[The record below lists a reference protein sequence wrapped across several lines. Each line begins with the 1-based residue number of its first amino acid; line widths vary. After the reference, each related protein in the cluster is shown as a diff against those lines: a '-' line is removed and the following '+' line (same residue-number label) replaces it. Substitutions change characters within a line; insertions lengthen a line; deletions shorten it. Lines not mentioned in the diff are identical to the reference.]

1 MIRLLIVGFI
11 LSLPLGLFAQKTY
24 TGNAAHELFPNA
36 ELVRESKFSTLPSYI
51 GFNSSNQI
59 DIDQY
64 KTWINDHIKFDPKIG
79 FKLTRKEPD
88 QLGHVHYR
96 YQQTYDGKLIED
108 AIWIVHTNND
118 KIYSLNG
125 LIYKEIIAP
134 SSPSLSAADALEKA
148 KSFVG
153 ATIYKWELPGEEE
166 HLKFETTD
174 PAATYFPT
182 GELVYVS
189 QNYSFDARSYRLAYK
204 FNIYAHEPLSRAEI
218 YVDAVTGEILRENEI
233 IHHVD
238 TPGIAHTAYSGERD
252 IVADSFGGS
261 YRLRDLSRGNGVR
274 TFDMNTG
281 TSYGA
286 SVDFIDAD
294 NDWNNVNPQ
303 KDEYATDA
311 HWGAEMTYDY
321 YFDIHGR
328 NSIDNTG
335 FQLNSYVHYSTAY
348 YNAFW
353 DGSRM
358 TYGDGPGGG
367 ITPLT
372 SIDIAAH
379 EVTHGLTTFTA
390 GLIYYAES
398 GALNESFS
406 DIFGA
411 AIERFARP
419 DDYNWL
425 LGEDIGT
432 HFRNMANPNAKGHPD
447 TYFGTFW
454 APLGGGDSGGVHTN
468 SGVQNFWYYL
478 LTEGGSG
485 TNDNGDAYAVSSV
498 GVEASSA
505 IAFRNLTVYLTS
517 SSQFADARF
526 YSLLAAQ
533 DLYGGCSFEVEQ
545 TANAWYA
552 VGVGGLYDP
561 STIASFTTLDT
572 FGCALPHE
580 VNFNNTSFNGIAFT
594 WDFGDGTTSTEEN
607 PTHIYTEAGIYTVTL
622 TADGGACGL
631 DEITQVDYIEVDPDA
646 DCIITLPENGT
657 LGVQR
662 GCTGTLYD
670 SGGPFANHG
679 PGENAQVTIDP
690 LGAVSVNLSFIS
702 FNVEAGPGGTCNYD
716 YLEVYDGPDVF
727 SPLIGRY
734 CNNNLPSD
742 MTSSGSAI
750 TLFFHSDGGLELPGF
765 EIEWTCNPPD
775 DVPETDFTVNSEISC
790 SGLAYFSDLSTNI
803 PIYWAWDFGDGGTS
817 TEQNPVHEYLTEGTY
832 TVTLIATNL
841 VGDNTEVKTA
851 YVTVAFPT
859 EPTVVGDTNCVDQT
873 ATLTATGE
881 GTLKWYTA
889 PIGGVPVFEGG
900 TYTTPPLAITT
911 TYYVEDDL
919 FDSPS
924 FVGPVD
930 NTFGTGD
937 YFSGDQYLIFNNPTP
952 VFLKSV
958 DLYADVAGERTIEL
972 RDNAGAVLASI
983 TVDVP
988 VGAST
993 AILDFEVPIGT
1004 GLQLGA
1010 EIGSS
1015 PDLYRND
1022 ADASYPYTLA
1032 ESVEIV
1038 GSSTGSDFYYFFYNW
1053 EVHPYNCA
1061 SDRVPVTAVVEFES
1075 DIEIDPVDYLCLEGD
1090 IAALTAS
1097 EVGGTW
1103 SSDCGVCID
1112 EITGEFDPA
1121 AAGTGAWEIVYTVPN
1136 TCSYL
1141 NTITIDVLESDIF
1154 INVIDDLCSQGA
1166 AVTLTA
1172 SEAGGIWSAS
1182 CGACIDSVTGEF
1194 DPALAGIGEWI
1205 ITYDVDGTCSIYN
1218 TSTISVVDCLG
1229 LLSEDQFN
1237 VKLYPNPNNGL
1248 VNINMGDISEGDIII
1263 KDVLGKT
1270 VFAYHFTN
1278 VFFTADLTSGYA
1290 DGTYFIEF
1298 YGNAGQLIG
1307 VMKFVK
1313 Q

>member
-1 MIRLLIVGFI
+1 MIRLFIFGFI
-11 LSLPLGLFAQKTY
+11 LSFPLGLFSQKTY

-36 ELVRESKFSTLPSYI
+36 EIVRESKFSPLPSYI
-51 GFNSSNQI
+51 GFQSSNQI

-79 FKLTRKEPD
+79 FKLIRKEPD

-118 KIYSLNG
+118 KIYALNG
-125 LIYKEIIAP
+125 LIYKEIIGP
-134 SSPSLSAADALEKA
+134 SSPSLSALDALEKA

-153 ATIYKWELPGEEE
+153 ATSYKWELPGEEE
-166 HLKFETTD
+166 HLKFETD
-174 PAATYFPT
+174 NPAATYFPT

-189 QNYSFDARSYRLAYK
+189 QNYSFDARAYRLAYK

-252 IVADSFGGS
+252 IIADSFGGT

-321 YFDIHGR
+321 FFDIHSR

-335 FQLNSYVHYSTAY
+335 FQLNSYVHYGTAY

-432 HFRNMANPNAKGHPD
+432 HFRNMANPNAKGDPD

-498 GVEASSA
+498 GIEASSA

-552 VGVGGLYDP
+552 VGVGGIYDP
-561 STIASFTTLDT
+561 STIASFSTLDT

-580 VNFNNTSFNGIAFT
+580 VNFNNTSFNGITYT

-607 PTHIYTEAGIYTVTL
+607 PTHIYTEAGIYTITL
-622 TADGGACGL
+622 TADGGACGS
-631 DEITQVDYIEVDPDA
+631 DEMTLVDYIEVDPDA
-646 DCIITLPENGT
+646 ECIITLPENGT

-662 GCTGTLYD
+662 GCNGTLYD
-670 SGGPFANHG
+670 SGGPLANHG

-790 SGLAYFSDLSTNI
+790 SGLAYFTDLSTNI

-881 GTLKWYTA
+881 GTLKWYTD

-900 TYTTPPLAITT
+900 TFTTAPLAITT

-972 RDNAGAVLASI
+972 RDNLGAVLASI

-993 AILDFEVPIGT
+993 AILDFELPIGI

-1022 ADASYPYTLA
+1022 TGASYPYMLA
-1032 ESVEIV
+1032 ESLEIV
-1038 GSSTGSDFYYFFYNW
+1038 GSSAGSDFYYFFYNW

-1097 EVGGTW
+1097 EAGGTW
-1103 SSDCGVCID
+1103 SSDCGICID
-1112 EITGEFDPA
+1112 EMTGEFDPA
-1121 AAGTGAWEIVYTVPN
+1121 LAGTGAWEIVYTVPH

-1154 INVIDDLCSQGA
+1154 IDTVEDLCSQGA

-1172 SEAGGIWSAS
+1172 SETGGTWSAS
-1182 CGACIDSVTGEF
+1182 CGACIDPLTGEF
-1194 DPALAGIGEWI
+1194 DPALAGIGEWT

-1218 TSTISVVDCLG
+1218 TSTVSVVDCLG
-1229 LLSEDQFN
+1229 LPSEDQFN
-1237 VKLYPNPNNGL
+1237 VRLYPNPNNGL
-1248 VNINMGDISEGDIII
+1248 VNINMGEISEGDIII

-1270 VFAYHFTN
+1270 VFVYHFTN
-1278 VFFTADLTSGYA
+1278 SLFTANLSTGYA

-1307 VMKFVK
+1307 VKKFVK

>member
-1 MIRLLIVGFI
+1 MIRLLIVGLI
-11 LSLPLGLFAQKTY
+11 MSLPLGLFSQKTY
-24 TGNAAHELFPNA
+24 TGNAAHDLFPNA
-36 ELVRESKFSTLPSYI
+36 ELVRASKFSSLPSYI
-51 GFNSSNQI
+51 GFHNSNQM
-59 DIDQY
+59 DIDTY
-64 KTWINDHIKFDPKIG
+64 KTWMNDHIKFDPKIG
-79 FKLTRKEPD
+79 FKLIRKEPD
-88 QLGHVHYR
+88 QLGHIHYR

-118 KIYSLNG
+118 KVYALNG
-125 LIYKEIIAP
+125 LIYDGIVSP
-134 SSPSLSAADALEKA
+134 TSPSLSSSDALEKA
-148 KSFVG
+148 KTFVG
-153 ATIYKWELPGEEE
+153 ATTYKWELSGEEE
-166 HLKFETTD
+166 HLKFESAD
-174 PAATYFPT
+174 PTATYFPS

-189 QNYSFDARSYRLAYK
+189 QNFSFDARSFRLAYK

-252 IVADSFGGS
+252 IIADSFEGS

-286 SVDFIDAD
+286 SVDFTDAD

-321 YFDIHGR
+321 FFDLHGR

-335 FQLNSYVHYSTAY
+335 FQLNSYVHYGTAY

-432 HFRNMANPNAKGHPD
+432 HFRDMANPNAKGDPD

-485 TNDNGDAYAVSSV
+485 TNDNGDAYAVTSV

-561 STIASFTTLDT
+561 TTIASFSTLDT

-580 VNFNNTSFNGIAFT
+580 VNFDNTSFNGIT
-594 WDFGDGTTSTEEN
+594 YVWDFGDGTTSTAEN

-622 TADGGACGL
+622 NVDGGACGS
-631 DEITQVDYIEVDPDA
+631 DEITLVDYIEVDPDA
-646 DCIITLPENGT
+646 ECIITLPENGT

-662 GCTGTLYD
+662 GCNGTLYD

-679 PGENAQVTIDP
+679 AGENAQVTIDP

-716 YLEVYDGPDVF
+716 YLEIYDGPDVF

-775 DVPETDFTVNSEISC
+775 DVPETDFTVNSEITC
-790 SGLAYFSDLSTNI
+790 SGLAYFTDLSTNI

-817 TEQNPVHEYLTEGTY
+817 TLQNPVHEYLAEGAY

-841 VGDNTEVKTA
+841 VGDNTEIKTD
-851 YVTVAFPT
+851 YVTVSFPT
-859 EPTVVGDTNCVDQT
+859 DPGVVGDTNCVDQT
-873 ATLTATGE
+873 ATLMATGE
-881 GTLKWYTA
+881 GTLKWYTD
-889 PIGGVPVFEGG
+889 PIGGVPIFEGD

-919 FDSPS
+919 FDSPA
-924 FVGPVD
+924 FVGPID

-958 DLYADVAGERTIEL
+958 DLYAAVAGERTIEL
-972 RDNAGAVLASI
+972 RDNVGAILTSI
-983 TVDVP
+983 TVDLP

-1022 ADASYPYTLA
+1022 TGASYPYTLA

-1038 GSSTGSDFYYFFYNW
+1038 GSSAGSDLYYFFYNW

-1061 SDRVPVTAVVEFES
+1061 SNRVPVSAVVEFES
-1075 DIEIDPVDYLCLEGD
+1075 DIEIEPVDYLCLEGD
-1090 IAALTAS
+1090 ITALTAS

-1103 SSDCGVCID
+1103 SSDCGLCID
-1112 EITGEFDPA
+1112 EMTGEFDPA
-1121 AAGTGAWEIVYTVPN
+1121 TAGTGAWEIVYTVPH

-1141 NTITIDVLESDIF
+1141 NTITINVLESDIL
-1154 INVIDDLCSQGA
+1154 INVIDDLCSQGT
-1166 AVTLTA
+1166 AVSLTA
-1172 SEAGGIWSAS
+1172 SEAGGTWSAS
-1182 CGACIDSVTGEF
+1182 CGACIDPVTGEF
-1194 DPALAGIGEWI
+1194 DPALAGIGEWT

-1218 TSTISVVDCLG
+1218 TSSVSVVDCLG
-1229 LLSEDQFN
+1229 LPSDEQFN
-1237 VKLYPNPNNGL
+1237 VMLYPNPNNGL
-1248 VNINMGDISEGDIII
+1248 MNINMGEISEGDIII

-1270 VFAYHFTN
+1270 VFVYHFTN
-1278 VFFTADLTSGYA
+1278 SLFTADLTSGYA

-1298 YGNAGQLIG
+1298 YENAGQLIG
-1307 VMKFVK
+1307 VKKFVK